1 MGVFDRD
8 TAVKLQEDGSW
19 AAELREGW
27 RIGAVPNGGY
37 VLAILGRA
45 LSEALPHKDPQVI
58 NAFYLSPTQ
67 LGPAEIQVEPL
78 RSSRNT
84 SHATARLYQGG
95 ELKVLVTAAYV
106 DLDKQQGESW
116 SGRERP
122 EFPDFDA
129 SAAGGESKLEFRR
142 NVDLRLTGDVSI
154 FQGGAPSGEG
164 EFRGWIRH
172 SDGAEPDPIGLLMFA
187 DAFPPPAF
195 SVYGLLG
202 WVPTLELTVQLRARP
217 APGPV
222 QARLYTRHI
231 TNGLV
236 EEDGEYWDSE
246 GQLVAISRQTAKI
259 RLPKAD

>member
-1 MGVFDRD
+1 MGAFDHD
-8 TAVKLQEDGSW
+8 TAVMLQQDGTW

-37 VLAILGRA
+37 VLSIVGRA
-45 LSEALPHKDPQVI
+45 LSEALPHRDPLVI
-58 NAFYLSPTQ
+58 NAFYLAPTE
-67 LGPAEIQVEPL
+67 LGTAEIRVELL

-84 SHATARLYQGG
+84 SHASARLYQGG
-95 ELKVLVTAAYV
+95 ELKLQATAAYV
-106 DLDKQQGESW
+106 NLDRQHGANW

-122 EFPDFDA
+122 EFPAFD
-129 SAAGGESKLEFRR
+129 SCQAGGDSKLEFRR
-142 NVDLRLTGDVSI
+142 NVDLRLSGDTGV
-154 FQGGAPSGEG
+154 FQGGPPSGLG
-164 EFRGWIRH
+164 EFQGWIRH
-172 SDGAEPDPIGLLMFA
+172 ADGSDPDAISLLMFA

-202 WVPTLELTVQLRARP
+202 WVPTLELTVQVRARP

-231 TNGLV
+231 TNGVV

-259 RLPKAD
+259 RLPERG